1 MTLERPEPTERP
13 IVERDERVLHAYHD
27 GELRGLVRWRF
38 ERRLARSPELR
49 HELQS
54 LVRLRVLALEVE
66 PDAETPDLWEEIARR
81 LPALDAH
88 RVEGGLRS
96 REPAWAWL
104 WRPMGAAAAAAATAA
119 LVFALWSSDNAHA
132 GVVRWLDSGG
142 RSVIVLEDDA
152 DVTIIWV
159 LGDSL
164 DGPERG
170 GGA

>member
-27 GELRGLVRWRF
+27 GELRGLARWRF
-38 ERRLARSPELR
+38 ERRLARCPELR
-49 HELQS
+49 HELQA
-54 LVRLRVLALEVE
+54 LVRLRVLVLEVE
-66 PDAETPDLWEEIARR
+66 PDAETPDLWEQIARR
-81 LPALDAH
+81 LPALDAR
-88 RVEGGLRS
+88 RVEGELRS